1 MSMKL
6 SKTLTAIALAVA
18 ASASMADTF
27 TGPIDL
33 SSGNAIFGRSDATG
47 AFTDTYTF
55 TLGASSLL
63 NGTGTSVALLDQ
75 DLDFT
80 SLVIQTA
87 ANVTVASFA
96 GNLGTDMFEFYTLAP
111 TALAAGSYKLVV
123 TGINSVSRASY
134 AGTLAVAAAPVP
146 EPETYALLLAGLGAV
161 GFVASRRKV

>member
-1 MSMKL
+1 MKL

-27 TGPIDL
+27 TGPLDL
-33 SSGNAIFGRSDATG
+33 GSGNASFGRNDATG

-55 TLGASSLL
+55 TLPGVSFLL
-63 NGTGTSVALLDQ
+63 SGTGTSVALLDQ

-80 SLVIQTA
+80 ALVIKNA
-87 ANVTVASFA
+87 ADVTVATFA
-96 GNLGTDMFEFYTLAP
+96 GNLGTDAAEFYALAP
-111 TALAAGSYKLVV
+111 TVLAAGSYKLVV
-123 TGINSVSRASY
+123 TGINSASRASY

-161 GFVASRRKV
+161 GFVARRRKV